1 MQTLEAMKAYID
13 AELQKKTKSET
24 TPKTV
29 VATSDELTAIGEEN
43 GDRENSADA
52 HPSRSYSIDMSD

>member
-1 MQTLEAMKAYID
+1 LEAMKAYID

-24 TPKTV
+24 TAKTV
-29 VATSDELTAIGEEN
+29 VAAPDEPTAIGEEN

-52 HPSRSYSIDMSD
+52 YLSRSYSIDMSD